1 MAELNV
7 PTSSDLRAR
16 LREACDSAGAAPT
29 DAWELTEVM
38 LTPEF
43 LGHPD
48 PAIRDELVYVTLCDW
63 ILEGALRP
71 EQLRTVLATVT
82 DDEHLF
88 RLLGAL
94 DDDAAVLRSFSV
106 LIVPPLLV
114 RHRRS
119 GFFEPAELQA
129 LAARLAAYIHG
140 ERDLRGYDPRLG
152 WVHAVAHA
160 SDAIGS
166 LLRAAE
172 LGDDDVHR
180 LLAAL
185 RSAAASQH
193 HVYAHGEDERL
204 AGAITIGLGRGTLS
218 ATSATTGSPR
228 SRPWCKT
235 ARGWGCRT
243 ATHGSS
249 TSTMF
254 FVPCTSWSRQRTALG
269 AWRRQDASRSSCPAS
284 RSYDPVH

>member
-63 ILEGALRP
+63 ILEGALRA

-119 GFFEPAELQA
+119 GFFEPAELQG

-152 WVHAVAHA
+152 WVHAVVHA

-218 ATSATTGSPR
+218 ATERNDWFTALEALVQDCARLGMPDGYAR
-228 SRPWCKT
+228 FVNVNHVLRAMYFMVEAKDGAWGVET
-235 ARGWGCRT
+235 ARRIKELLSGF
-243 ATHGSS
+243 SK
-249 TSTMF
+249 
-254 FVPCTSWSRQRTALG
+254 L
-269 AWRRQDASRSSCPAS
+269 
-284 RSYDPVH
+284 